1 MSNRTWI
8 GLSARERKTLLQA
21 LAALRASSVSNPR
34 AIDAL
39 IAKLVHSAPHPN
51 ITVGVHGGQVQ
62 WTLGNPFPIRV
73 CDYDGKKE
81 ELPNI
86 DAQGEPCRIWL
97 EPANTT
103 RKDF

>member
-1 MSNRTWI
+1 MSHRTWI

-21 LAALRASSVSNPR
+21 LTALRASSEGDRR

-39 IAKLVHSAPHPN
+39 TAKVVHSAPHPD

-73 CDYDGKKE
+73 CDYDGDRE
-81 ELPNI
+81 DLP
-86 DAQGEPCRIWL
+86 DVDERGERCRIWF
-97 EPANTT
+97 EPRSTDN
-103 RKDF
+103 RN